1 MKNLLAKS
9 IRKYFENTEN
19 IREIRLR
26 IEKPI
31 IYYREKEYITN
42 HILTKEELH
51 ETLELMSG
59 FSLYAYENEIRN
71 GFFTIEG
78 GHRIGVVGTVV
89 IENKEVKTIKN
100 FSSINIRMNREVRG
114 CSDSIINE
122 ILKEEGALNTC
133 IISPPNFGK
142 TTLLRDVVRNLSK
155 KFKIAV
161 IDERGEIAASHLGIA
176 KNDIGIR
183 TDVLTGCPKKIGMEM
198 VLRSMS
204 PEIIAVDEISFNE
217 KEEIKQIKTAGVKI
231 ICTMHGNSVNEAKK
245 LELEKYILLGKN
257 FKVKEVI

>member
-1 MKNLLAKS
+1 MKNLLAKN
-9 IRKYFENTEN
+9 IRRYFENMEN
-19 IREIRLR
+19 MKEIRLR
-26 IEKPI
+26 IGMPI
-31 IYYREKEYITN
+31 IYYKEKEYVTN
-42 HILTKEELH
+42 HILTSEELN
-51 ETLELMSG
+51 ETLQLMSG

-78 GHRIGVVGTVV
+78 GHRIGIVGNCV
-89 IENKEVKTIKN
+89 IENKKVKTIKD
-100 FSSINIRMNREVRG
+100 FSSINIRINKEIKG
-114 CSDSIINE
+114 CSNNIINE
-122 ILKEEGALNTC
+122 ILIGDEIFNTC

-142 TTLLRDVVRNLSK
+142 TTMLRDIIRSLAN

-161 IDERGEIAASHLGIA
+161 VDERGEIAASHLGIP

-204 PEIIAVDEISFNE
+204 PEIIAVDEISFEE

-231 ICTMHGNSVNEAKK
+231 ICTMHGSKIDEAKK

-257 FKVKEVI
+257 YKIKEIF